1 LVGERKSSSSFKIST
16 QMLNEMDIVK
26 LFSVA
31 QGMSAI
37 QRYSQ
42 LHLLKSESVMEHT
55 GFVCLFTYILC
66 NEINSVSL
74 HNDKL
79 DVGVALQKAIV
90 HDIDE
95 VVTGDIPRPTKYY
108 NKESEKIFNEISEAG
123 IDQIIKELEI
133 KNNNMK
139 KDWQNSKKEKEGLIV
154 AFADLSSVIYK
165 LWEEIVM
172 IKNMKLFRQSEEVTS
187 YLINFE
193 KNIKEDS
200 FLPEGRR
207 FTIKQKYVIYTAIEQ
222 LYSILHQIAK
232 MPDPI
237 HGTFR
242 SFEAETIERKHGKQI

>member
-1 LVGERKSSSSFKIST
+1 
-16 QMLNEMDIVK
+16 
-26 LFSVA
+26 
-31 QGMSAI
+31 
-37 QRYSQ
+37 
-42 LHLLKSESVMEHT
+42 
-55 GFVCLFTYILC
+55 
-66 NEINSVSL
+66 
-74 HNDKL
+74 
-79 DVGVALQKAIV
+79 
-90 HDIDE
+90 
-95 VVTGDIPRPTKYY
+95 
-108 NKESEKIFNEISEAG
+108 
-123 IDQIIKELEI
+123 
-133 KNNNMK
+133 MK
-139 KDWQNSKKEKEGLIV
+139 KDWKNSKKEKEGLIV

-172 IKNMKLFRQSEEVTS
+172 IKNMKLFSQSEEVTS

>member
-1 LVGERKSSSSFKIST
+1 
-16 QMLNEMDIVK
+16 M
-26 LFSVA
+26 
-31 QGMSAI
+31 
-37 QRYSQ
+37 
-42 LHLLKSESVMEHT
+42 
-55 GFVCLFTYILC
+55 FTNILC

-187 YLINFE
+187 
-193 KNIKEDS
+193 
-200 FLPEGRR
+200 
-207 FTIKQKYVIYTAIEQ
+207 
-222 LYSILHQIAK
+222 
-232 MPDPI
+232 
-237 HGTFR
+237 
-242 SFEAETIERKHGKQI
+242 